1 MNARRVAGG
10 VLAALLLAG
19 ATLAAPPRLA
29 ALVDEALGAG
39 ADARLPPNLA
49 LVLGLADTLQPAPVR
64 QIAARVEHE
73 MRAFN
78 VSLANH
84 RDLVMFTVDEQ
95 TQVTTAF
102 LLGPD
107 GRLRKAVS
115 YAAGAEPVTMTQ
127 ASARK
132 PFERELAFWSGGMRP
147 HAGEQ

>member
-1 MNARRVAGG
+1 M
-10 VLAALLLAG
+10 LLLGG
-19 ATLAAPPRLA
+19 AALAAPPRLA

-39 ADARLPPNLA
+39 SDARLPPNLA
-49 LVLGLADTLQPAPVR
+49 LVLGLSDTLQPAPVR

-78 VSLANH
+78 VSLVNH
-84 RDLVMFTVDEQ
+84 RNLVIFTVDEQ

-107 GRLRKAVS
+107 GLLRKAVAYS
-115 YAAGAEPVTMTQ
+115 AGAEPVTLSS

-132 PFERELAFWSGGMRP
+132 PFARELAFWSGGLRP
-147 HAGEQ
+147 HAGEP